1 MSHFFLYVHIYK
13 ETISVLRQGLFNTLC
28 RSADEKVPPL
38 MSLRVIDFLQSV
50 DIDHESDQIL
60 RKLTDF
66 FAFRQ
71 NTGVPVAVVDT
82 GQFIPV

>member
-1 MSHFFLYVHIYK
+1 
-13 ETISVLRQGLFNTLC
+13 
-28 RSADEKVPPL
+28 